1 MEKFEIK
8 LENLRF
14 YSHHGM
20 YEHETRDGNE
30 FEVNLSVIYTLP
42 KENNILEDSIANT
55 ISYVSLF
62 EIVDKEMKKPR
73 KLMETVAMSISHR
86 IKNIYLQAERIEC
99 KITKLTPP
107 IPHFQGSASIVYTIE
122 D

>member
-86 IKNIYLQAERIEC
+86 IKNIYSQAERIEC
-99 KITKLTPP
+99 KITKLMPP